1 MKRLIAVALLSL
13 FTASVF
19 VEAASAQCG
28 TNSGK
33 RYYNGKCV

>member
-1 MKRLIAVALLSL
+1 MK
-13 FTASVF
+13 SVVLAIVLAAF
-19 VEAASAQCG
+19 ASAALASPCG